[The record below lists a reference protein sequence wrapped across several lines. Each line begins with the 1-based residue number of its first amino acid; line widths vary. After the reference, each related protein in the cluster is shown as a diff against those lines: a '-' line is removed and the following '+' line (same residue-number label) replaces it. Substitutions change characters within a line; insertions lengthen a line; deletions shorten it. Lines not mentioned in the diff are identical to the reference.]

1 MAWHSILRFVAG
13 PPLDQCLSSHLSH
26 VHHLHSLASM
36 RPLSSSAGT
45 ALRAW
50 TKHSLTSTSRVT
62 IPSITATSQQRRQ
75 QSGEVSFDSPFQSG
89 PSTTKIPNFK
99 PYMSGSSET
108 SNRVFQ
114 YFMVGTMGL
123 LAAAGAKATVQGM
136 DTQDPRS

>member
-1 MAWHSILRFVAG
+1 
-13 PPLDQCLSSHLSH
+13 
-26 VHHLHSLASM
+26 M

-45 ALRAW
+45 ALRTW
-50 TKHSLTSTSRVT
+50 TKHSLTSTSRVAV
-62 IPSITATSQQRRQ
+62 PSITATFQQRRQ
-75 QSGEVSFDSPFQSG
+75 QSGEVSSASFDSPFQSG

-108 SNRVFQ
+108 SNRVIQ

-136 DTQDPRS
+136 DTQDARS